1 MAELTFDSEKHIYRL
16 DGFIIP
22 SVTQVMKP
30 LSDEK
35 YKDVDQEVLDAAAKR
50 GTAVHSACEFFG
62 LYGAEEIEPEYQPYF
77 DAFLAWNRE
86 HEIEYIETEQAIW
99 HKQLLYAGTLDL
111 IALVDG
117 VLTLVDYKTTYRI
130 NDMLTAVQLEAYL
143 RALESQGKGADGK
156 AILQLR
162 KNGTY
167 CYKEYPA
174 HDHEAWDVFT
184 SLLKI
189 RAYIEKN

>member
-1 MAELTFDSEKHIYRL
+1 MEIMLGEKLKELREKKGYKQADVADLVPVSPSGYR
-16 DGFIIP
+16 GWESGTTIP
-22 SVTQVMKP
+22 DTRTLAK
-30 LSDEK
+30 LCEIF
-35 YKDVDQEVLDAAAKR
+35 EV
-50 GTAVHSACEFFG
+50 S
-62 LYGAEEIEPEYQPYF
+62 
-77 DAFLAWNRE
+77 AWNGE

-174 HDHEAWDVFT
+174 HDLEAWDVFT

>member
-1 MAELTFDSEKHIYRL
+1 MAVLTFDPERHIYRL
-16 DGFIIP
+16 DGVILP
-22 SVTQVMKP
+22 SVTQIMRP

-35 YKDVDQEVLDAAAKR
+35 YKDIDQDVLEAAAQR

-62 LYGAEEIEPEYQPYF
+62 LHGAEEIEPEYQMYF

-86 HEIEYIETEQAIW
+86 HDVKYIKTEQAIW

-111 IALVDG
+111 IASVDG
-117 VLTLVDYKTTYRI
+117 VLTLVDYKTTYKI
-130 NDMLTAVQLEAYL
+130 NDMLTSVQLEAYL
-143 RALESQGKGADGK
+143 RALESHGGGADEK

-167 CYKEYPA
+167 CYKTYPA
-174 HDHEAWDVFT
+174 HDLEAWDVFT

-189 RAYIEKN
+189 RAYIDKN